1 MSIVIDLALVA
12 VVILIVVIAAKKGI
26 ISTIAG
32 ILAFV
37 IAILCAAYTAK
48 PVAEVMYKAFFYK
61 TVQKELYKVVPEN
74 STASL
79 AEKAQYVLDC
89 MPEFAKKQ
97 AEKVGINTAAISSQI
112 QKTKMDNSKL
122 YESLEDKIVHPIA
135 VEVLKHILYFFL
147 AVIYGILLRLVF
159 GAIAN
164 GIKQSDTVSKADMGV
179 GAVLGI
185 IEGLVVVFLICNLLV
200 YIQPRIENPKFHQ
213 AISESKIVTT
223 LDKFDPME
231 AVSMAQAFAEK

>member
-1 MSIVIDLALVA
+1 MSIIVDLVLVA
-12 VVILIVVIAAKKGI
+12 IVIVVVVLAAKKGI

-37 IAILCAAYTAK
+37 LAIFCAVQTAK

-61 TVQKELYKVVPEN
+61 TVQKELYKVLPEK

-79 AEKAQYVLDC
+79 AEKSQYVIDC

-97 AEKVGINTAAISSQI
+97 AEKVGINLAAVSSQI
-112 QKTKMDNSKL
+112 QKTKMGSGEL
-122 YESLEDKIVHPIA
+122 YEELEDKIIHPIS

-147 AVIYGILLRLVF
+147 AVIYGLLLRLIF
-159 GAIAN
+159 GAIAS
-164 GIKQSDTVSKADMGV
+164 GIKQNDTVSKADTGV

-185 IEGLVVVFLICNLLV
+185 IEGLVIVFLLCNLLT
-200 YIQPRIENPKFHQ
+200 YIQPRIENPKFYQ
-213 AISESKIVTT
+213 AISESKIISTVE
-223 LDKFDPME
+223 KFDPME
-231 AVSMAQAFAEK
+231 AISMASAFAEK